1 MSLLTSAC
9 LRITACTWLLKRPSW
24 PTGSVRREEHKPGV
38 RTTEEADKVESR
50 LAKMGLKCSLAKMSA
65 EALRPCASVWIKAR
79 MAGASRSWRS
89 WKESEAGS
97 LSTPTKPPSNES
109 ITDVV
114 INPLLAISSE
124 SISNRSGTLARRGAL
139 ERRDLSGS
147 RSMSSWERR
156 RVAVG
161 IAKWERGRPLVN
173 AGFPGRTNLSRRE
186 SSWEVRDR
194 PWRGLRVVGSNILLD
209 AAHGRSHH
217 GWLAQTRSAQGQ
229 LSCRKAGSQRLRSL
243 PSGD

>member
-24 PTGSVRREEHKPGV
+24 PTGSVRREERKPGV

-50 LAKMGLKCSLAKMSA
+50 LAKMGLKCNLAKMSA

-97 LSTPTKPPSNES
+97 LSAPTKPPRNVS

-156 RVAVG
+156 RVAVRR
-161 IAKWERGRPLVN
+161 RGWKGYRK
-173 AGFPGRTNLSRRE
+173 GKSRRKRW
-186 SSWEVRDR
+186 SVG
-194 PWRGLRVVGSNILLD
+194 RG
-209 AAHGRSHH
+209 
-217 GWLAQTRSAQGQ
+217 
-229 LSCRKAGSQRLRSL
+229 K
-243 PSGD
+243 